1 MRMRVLDRADQR
13 GVALVLVLIFSILLY
28 VLVYELVTTAQMARL
43 TGENDALLVRMRS
56 QADYTVQR
64 VEEMLLDD
72 LMGAAAGG
80 GEEGGLG
87 GAMGGA
93 MGGGSPGAGLG
104 GEAPAEPDEGADV
117 ESSRDNWYQPT
128 GFADGDLTTYVWVE
142 DENRKFNIL
151 ALASPDEEFA
161 RKSRER
167 FIRLIDVLR
176 EDTELDLSSS
186 DATQIADDFMEWIG
200 TQTRDEERIPRPKL
214 KSDTEE
220 RRELSIPLHLD
231 ELMMLRSVT
240 EDLFFDKVLD
250 GRVIPGLESVMTV
263 YTSLVFDP
271 GDPEKIARQRARSG
285 QPPPPPETV
294 PEPNAPSA
302 QPEGVGI
309 RININTAPRAVLR
322 SLFAPSE
329 IPDLVI
335 DAILRFRNEE
345 VEETEEEEFVEDYVG
360 DVDLGTQVTLK
371 IFADVSDVEQIPE
384 FQNLPN
390 PEVKEEFYR
399 LTTVNS
405 DVFSI
410 HIASL
415 FRRNEETRVY
425 VLKRVRSVMMRMDN
439 GQDGYLHPLILQ
451 EQRHGLRVVQSDF
464 PDDYVDLFPVYN
476 EMDYFAQEERAWN
489 PFFVDFYLPSD
500 QRQDFYV
507 GR

>member
-28 VLVYELVTTAQMARL
+28 VLVAELVTTARMARL

-72 LMGAAAGG
+72 LLAAGG
-80 GEEGGLG
+80 EGEGGGLG

-93 MGGGSPGAGLG
+93 AGGGAPSAGGLG
-104 GEAPAEPDEGADV
+104 GEAGGEADEGAAV

-151 ALASPDEEFA
+151 TLASPDEEFA

-176 EDTELDLSSS
+176 EDTELDLTSAE
-186 DATQIADDFMEWIG
+186 ATQIADEFMEWIE
-200 TQTRDEERIPRPKL
+200 TRTRDEERIPRPKL
-214 KSDTEE
+214 KSDSEA

-231 ELMMLRSVT
+231 EVMMLRSVT
-240 EDLFFDKVLD
+240 GDLFFDKVLD

-271 GDPEKIARQRARSG
+271 GDPEKIARQRAQSG
-285 QPPPPPETV
+285 QPPPPPVTA
-294 PEPNAPSA
+294 PESEAPPS

-322 SLFAPSE
+322 SLFSPGE

-345 VEETEEEEFVEDYVG
+345 VEDLEEEPEVEDYLG
-360 DVDLGTQVTLK
+360 DVELGAQVTLK
-371 IFADVSDVEQIPE
+371 IFTDVRDVEQIPE

-390 PEVKEEFYR
+390 PDVKEEFYR

-410 HIASL
+410 HIASM
-415 FRRNEETRVY
+415 FRRNEESRVY

-439 GQDGYLHPLILQ
+439 GEDGYLHPLILQ
-451 EQRHGLRVVQSDF
+451 EQRYGMRIVQSDF

-476 EMDYFAQEERAWN
+476 EMDYYAQEERAWN
-489 PFFVDFYLPSD
+489 PFFVDFYLPPD
-500 QRQDFYV
+500 QRQNFYV